1 MRATL
6 RVALW
11 FIVIAI
17 IAGIAAWL
25 ADRPGT
31 IAVDWLGYRIEM
43 TVGVLIG
50 AVILVGAV
58 LAALGRLIA
67 MALRGPRLFAELR
80 RRRKR
85 RQGELSLVRGL
96 VAVAAGDAKDAKR
109 QAIAAEGATD
119 GSPLALLLAAQ
130 AAQLNGDVAA
140 AERAYNL
147 MLTDSE
153 TKFLG
158 LRGLIVLAQRRGDT
172 TTALALA
179 REAQALRPGAPWVA
193 SELFGLQAA
202 LGEWHA
208 AEETLAGAVRHKLIA
223 APEGKHNRAVV
234 LIGRADEAAA
244 KGESREALGLLETAH
259 TLEPDFVPATARL
272 ARLLAANGKLRRAE
286 KLIEAAWVEAP
297 HPDLAAAYADL
308 VPDEAAEDKARR
320 LERLAAQ
327 NSQAR
332 DSRLLKAEQALTL
345 RDWAGARTA
354 LIAMVDGQEATR
366 RTYDLLADLEHR
378 EKGDERRAAE
388 WREKAH
394 TGEAAPRWYCN
405 ACNHTP
411 PHWAPHCPAC
421 RSFDTLEW
429 RVPGA
434 AAEILPPPTVPADG
448 TLAPASVA
456 KTV

>member
-11 FIVIAI
+11 FIAIAI

-31 IAVDWLGYRIEM
+31 IAVDWLGYRIET
-43 TVGVLIG
+43 TVGVLIAALVLLG
-50 AVILVGAV
+50 AI
-58 LAALGRLIA
+58 LAALARLVFI
-67 MALRGPRLFAELR
+67 ALRGPRLYAELR

-85 RQGELSLVRGL
+85 RQGELALVRGL

-130 AAQLNGDVAA
+130 AAQLNGDTRA

-147 MLTDSE
+147 MLTSDE
-153 TKFLG
+153 TRFLG
-158 LRGLIVLAQRRGDT
+158 LRGLIVLAQRKGDT
-172 TTALALA
+172 AAALSLA
-179 REAQALRPGAPWVA
+179 REAQSLRPGAPWVA

-202 LGEWHA
+202 LGEWNA
-208 AEETLAGAVRHKLIA
+208 AEETLAGAVRHKLIDSA
-223 APEGKHNRAVV
+223 QGKHNRAVV
-234 LIGRADEAAA
+234 LIGRADEALA
-244 KGESREALGLLETAH
+244 KGETREALGLMETAH
-259 TLEPDFVPATARL
+259 TLEPDFAPATARL
-272 ARLLAANGKLRRAE
+272 SRLLAANGKVRRAE
-286 KLIEAAWVEAP
+286 KLIETAWGEAP

-308 VPDEAAEDKARR
+308 VADEAPEDKAHR
-320 LERLAAQ
+320 LERLSAQ
-327 NSQAR
+327 SSDR
-332 DSRLLKAEQALTL
+332 ESRLLKAEQALVR
-345 RDWAGARTA
+345 RDWASARTV
-354 LIAMVDGQEATR
+354 LTAMVEANEATR
-366 RTYDLLADLEHR
+366 RTYDLLAELEHR

-388 WREKAH
+388 WREKA
-394 TGEAAPRWYCN
+394 TTAEAAPRWYCR

-411 PHWAPHCPAC
+411 PQWSPHCPSC
-421 RSFDTLEW
+421 RSFDSLKW

-434 AAEILPPPTVPADG
+434 AVEILPPPALPADG

-456 KTV
+456 KPA